1 MSTEP
6 FRFLDFPAKL
16 RLMVYE
22 AIPITTRRQTFEHVE
37 GGQTLSMT
45 LTKRCFLVSLLA
57 TSKFIH
63 QEAKQIIGKKL
74 RQLELEPVRVKTDLE
89 TLVAITADFSAQT
102 RYKEQI
108 IDITNFCRRF
118 LARTSTVT
126 RSAAHPHRVEVAVEP
141 SVRSFSARDMFQT
154 WYTSSAVAHKISLS
168 CTILYRDTL
177 PTVAVGQNTV
187 PGLSV
192 WSLVQNEVSM
202 ELSVQ
207 PEDMDR
213 NLTVQELDEKD
224 WVQMQEGWYAL

>member
-6 FRFLDFPAKL
+6 FRFLDLPAEL

-37 GGQTLSMT
+37 GSKTLSMT
-45 LTKRCFLVSLLA
+45 LIRRCLLASLLA
-57 TSKFIH
+57 TSKSIH

-74 RQLELEPVRVKTDLE
+74 RQLELEPIRVKTDLE
-89 TLVAITADFSAQT
+89 TLVATTADFSAQT
-102 RYKEQI
+102 RYKQI

-126 RSAAHPHRVEVAVEP
+126 RSAAHPYRVEVAVEP

-154 WYTSSAVAHKISLS
+154 WYTSSALAHKISLS
-168 CTILYRDTL
+168 CTILYRDRL

-192 WSLVQNEVSM
+192 WGLVQDEVSM

-213 NLTVQELDEKD
+213 NLTVRELDEKD
-224 WVQMQEGWYAL
+224 WVQMQEDWNAL